1 MDCSAEAGG
10 KATRTI
16 EFFPAALRSR
26 PVSAWVTNGPIGG
39 CQARHVGRSLTGLQG
54 VGMLNTTI
62 LPEKPRN
69 PERVLSVVDDRAA
82 FEEKKRR
89 QALALAQDQHLFADA
104 IDVLHSADK
113 YDYSYLW
120 SWMGVPI
127 IQLPADIITTQE
139 VIWATKPDVIIETG
153 VWHAA
158 AQYCS
163 WHRFWSSSARAR

>member
-1 MDCSAEAGG
+1 MTNGPRILNGENSIAGDRNPGGVAEVDCSAKAAG

-16 EFFPAALRSR
+16 EFFPAVPRSR

-39 CQARHVGRSLTGLQG
+39 CQARHVGRSQTGLQG
-54 VGMLNTTI
+54 VGMLNTAI

-104 IDVLHSADK
+104 IDVLHAADK

-120 SWMGVPI
+120 SWMASPSSNF
-127 IQLPADIITTQE
+127 LPT
-139 VIWATKPDVIIETG
+139 
-153 VWHAA
+153 
-158 AQYCS
+158 
-163 WHRFWSSSARAR
+163 